1 MKRSSLPIWEV
12 SAMKQLLKLNNIETF
27 IGQYHILQGVS
38 LEVKK
43 GEVTVL
49 LGRNGA
55 GKTTTLRTIMGLNP
69 ASKGS
74 VVYNGEEI
82 QSLPTYAI
90 AKKGIGYVPE
100 DQGIFAGL
108 TVEENMKVAIQK
120 ENDETNK
127 RLDYIL
133 KLFPDLK
140 KFWKKPGGL
149 LSGGQKQM
157 LSIARAYVN
166 DNELLLIDE
175 PSKGLA
181 PIVVEKVM
189 ESILQM
195 KDQTTIVLVEQ
206 NFMMASTIGDCFY
219 IIDDGRTVSTGT
231 MKQLKEDE
239 EMKRKYLGIA

>member
-1 MKRSSLPIWEV
+1 MSE
-12 SAMKQLLKLNNIETF
+12 LLKLNAVETY
-27 IGQYHILQGVS
+27 IGQYHILQGIS

-69 ASKGS
+69 ASKGAIT
-74 VVYNGEEI
+74 YKGEDI
-82 QSLPTYAI
+82 KKLPTYLV

-100 DQGIFAGL
+100 DQGIFADL

-120 ENDETNK
+120 DDQETK
-127 RLDYIL
+127 DRIDWILD
-133 KLFPDLK
+133 LFPDLK

-157 LSIARAYVN
+157 LSIARAYIN
-166 DNELLLIDE
+166 NNELLLIDE

-189 ESILQM
+189 ESIVQM
-195 KDQTTIVLVEQ
+195 KEQTTIVLVEQ

-219 IIDDGRTVSTGT
+219 IIDDGRTVRHGV
-231 MKQLKEDE
+231 MNQLKQDAD
-239 EMKRKYLGIA
+239 MRKKYLGIA

>member
-1 MKRSSLPIWEV
+1 VNE
-12 SAMKQLLKLNNIETF
+12 LLKLNHVETY

-69 ASKGS
+69 SSKGS
-74 VVYNGEEI
+74 IIYKEEQI
-82 QSLPTYAI
+82 QAMPTYTI
-90 AKKGIGYVPE
+90 AQKGIGYVPE

-120 ENDETNK
+120 ENEEINK

-133 KLFPDLK
+133 NLFPDLK

-166 DNELLLIDE
+166 ENELLLIDE

-219 IIDDGRTVSTGT
+219 IIDDGRTVSNGS